1 MLENLCMKKMFVNVP
16 ARVQDSDGHQRQG
29 ASKEEDGA
37 DHCCQVSPVLVSVHF
52 FNKKENGGGCYF
64 FLRLLNLWSPFL
76 FKIVSWRS

>member
-1 MLENLCMKKMFVNVP
+1 MLENLCVKKMFVNVP

-37 DHCCQVSPVLVSVHF
+37 DHCCQVIPVSVCTV

-64 FLRLLNLWSPFL
+64 LSA
-76 FKIVSWRS
+76 

>member
-1 MLENLCMKKMFVNVP
+1 MLENLCVKKMFVHVP

-37 DHCCQVSPVLVSVHF
+37 DHCCQVIPVLVSVHF
-52 FNKKENGGGCYF
+52 YNKRETGGGCYF
-64 FLRLLNLWSPFL
+64 FLRLLNFWSPFL

>member
-37 DHCCQVSPVLVSVHF
+37 DHCCQVIPVLVSV
-52 FNKKENGGGCYF
+52 CTL
-64 FLRLLNLWSPFL
+64 FLTRRKMGAGVTS
-76 FKIVSWRS
+76 S